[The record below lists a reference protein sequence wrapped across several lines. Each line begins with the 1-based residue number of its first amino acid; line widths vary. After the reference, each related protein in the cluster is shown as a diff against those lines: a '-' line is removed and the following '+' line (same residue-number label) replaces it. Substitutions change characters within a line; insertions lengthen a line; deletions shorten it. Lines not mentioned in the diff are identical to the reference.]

1 MREKQFFLT
10 LNNKQIAYICNI
22 WKRRYT
28 LAFANSW
35 QIRYMNDPFKYWVKI
50 LDFGQLSLSLIC
62 STEKQSLPPFTL
74 DLLWFDFSPSLII
87 LIHWEWLRVLQST
100 PDFINFQ
107 IQWNH
112 YILHLV
118 QRRLLV
124 SLSLVRISHKF
135 QFSSDQEDPRRDVF
149 SLKLWWFNLN
159 SASTMDECEDGAEEE
174 LMAGLRKEHFRW
186 VEASCCSI
194 VTTLS
199 FTYLSSEFS
208 ELSLNTKKVV
218 LLKILIILIMM
229 NNPSQKIWSF
239 WPTRSNLLKILPI
252 LSMILVVATI
262 LITTVVLEQ
271 VIMTMVELMTT
282 VICR

>member
-1 MREKQFFLT
+1 
-10 LNNKQIAYICNI
+10 
-22 WKRRYT
+22 
-28 LAFANSW
+28 
-35 QIRYMNDPFKYWVKI
+35 MNDPFKYWVKI

-124 SLSLVRISHKF
+124 SLSLVRISHKS
-135 QFSSDQEDPRRDVF
+135 QFASDQEDPRRDVF

-174 LMAGLRKEHFRW
+174 LMDGLRKEHFRW
-186 VEASCCSI
+186 VEARSSSI
-194 VTTLS
+194 RS
-199 FTYLSSEFS
+199 FNNFVMHIPTKLDEFS
-208 ELSLNTKKVV
+208 E
-218 LLKILIILIMM
+218 I
-229 NNPSQKIWSF
+229 F
-239 WPTRSNLLKILPI
+239 WTAYQR
-252 LSMILVVATI
+252 LVI
-262 LITTVVLEQ
+262 Q
-271 VIMTMVELMTT
+271 HKN
-282 VICR
+282 CRPQDLDHHNYDE